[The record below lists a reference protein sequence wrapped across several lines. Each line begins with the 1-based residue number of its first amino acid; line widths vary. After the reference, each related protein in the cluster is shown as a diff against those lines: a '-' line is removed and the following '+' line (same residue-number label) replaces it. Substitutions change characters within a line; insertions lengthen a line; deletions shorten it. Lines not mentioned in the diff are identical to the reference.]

1 MQCFSS
7 HSKSHHTHTGPVACH
22 SYGNLGTGIARPKS
36 IATPAPIPA
45 GYYRVLR
52 LLMLLAC
59 LDGIGCTGIH
69 SQKTITDSTDKVI
82 YTDGVGRQVSIAR
95 RPMRIIS
102 LAPDVTETLYLLGAQ
117 DRLIGN
123 TTWCNWPEAA
133 KQKPKVGDL
142 LNPNYEVILA
152 AKPDLVIASTAGN
165 QEGSVLK
172 LAKLGLPVYVSAPR
186 SVEKIFK
193 SVEELGRIT
202 DCAAQSAQLVARMKQ
217 RLDNIQRSISGLPP
231 VRAFFITWFDPLLAP
246 GKDTFENEAIRLAG
260 VISITADIDQ
270 FYPRYSLEQ
279 VIVKNPDVILAV
291 ERMGD
296 PLPDL
301 KQIAG
306 WKDLRAVKEGRIYL
320 LTEFLQHPSPLF
332 LDGVEQLAR
341 KLHPER
347 FQ

>member
-1 MQCFSS
+1 MVLFLICLGCIGCNRNVRQKAGGD
-7 HSKSHHTHTGPVACH
+7 SKKIT
-22 SYGNLGTGIARPKS
+22 YI
-36 IATPAPIPA
+36 
-45 GYYRVLR
+45 
-52 LLMLLAC
+52 
-59 LDGIGCTGIH
+59 DGIGR
-69 SQKTITDSTDKVI
+69 KVAI
-82 YTDGVGRQVSIAR
+82 VKHPT
-95 RPMRIIS
+95 RIIS

-133 KQKPKVGDL
+133 KQKPKIGDL

-152 AKPDLVIASTAGN
+152 AKPDLVVASTAGN

-172 LAKLGLPVYVSAPR
+172 LDKLGLPVYVLAPR
-186 SVEKIFK
+186 SVEKIFL

-202 DCAAQSAQLVARMKQ
+202 DCAAQGAQLVAQMRARLHRVQQ
-217 RLDNIQRSISGLPP
+217 RIGDLPP

-260 VISITADIDQ
+260 VISITADINQ

-279 VIVKNPDVILAV
+279 ILVKDPDVILTV
-291 ERMGD
+291 EHKGD
-296 PLPDL
+296 PIPDL
-301 KQIAG
+301 KKMAG
-306 WKDLRAVKEGRIYL
+306 WKNLRAVKEGKVYFL
-320 LTEFLQHPSPLF
+320 GEFLQHPSPLF
-332 LDGVEQLAR
+332 LDGVEELAQ